1 MAKNDIVLEEQD
13 LNDYILLTGR
23 SNTKLAQ
30 TIADLLQK
38 ELCQPISIFADGEIR
53 VKGIPNLRRRH
64 VFIIQ
69 PTSPSAND
77 HIMELLFMIDA
88 AKRASATEIIAVI
101 PYFGYS
107 RQDRKEM
114 PRVPISASVVAKM
127 IEHAGADRILTLDI
141 HSEQQEGFVRIPW
154 DNLYGSYSLIPEIK
168 KRSIANMVV
177 ASPDKGGVV
186 RATAY
191 AQRLHEA
198 KSIAIVYKERDIN
211 VNNQSKSLGMIGN
224 VKGKDILLVD
234 DIIDTAGTIV
244 NAAAHLREHGAK
256 SIRVAAT
263 HGIFSRNAIE
273 QINNSIIDEVII
285 TDSVKL
291 SDEVLKSP
299 KITVASVA
307 PLLASAIKKIRT
319 GESLSRDLIL

>member
-1 MAKNDIVLEEQD
+1 MVKSGIVQD
-13 LNDYILLTGR
+13 GQELNDYILLTGR
-23 SNTKLAQ
+23 SNPTLAQ
-30 TIADLLQK
+30 TVANALHK
-38 ELCQPISIFADGEIR
+38 ELCEPISIFADGEVR

-88 AKRASATEIIAVI
+88 AKRASANEIIAVI

-127 IEHAGADRILTLDI
+127 IEDAGADRILTLDI
-141 HSEQQEGFVRIPW
+141 HSEQQEGFVQIPW

-168 KRSIANMVV
+168 KRNLKNLIV

-191 AQRLHEA
+191 AGRLEEA
-198 KSIAIVYKERDIN
+198 EGIAIVYKERDIN
-211 VNNQSKSLGMIGN
+211 VNNESKALGMIGDI
-224 VKGKDILLVD
+224 KGKNLLMVD

-244 NAAAHLREHGAK
+244 SAAEHLLENGAK
-256 SIRVAAT
+256 SVRVAAT
-263 HGIFSRNAIE
+263 HGLFSNNAIE
-273 QINNSIIDEVII
+273 KINDSPIEEVIV
-285 TDSVKL
+285 TDSIAL
-291 SDEVLKSP
+291 SERVCNSP
-299 KITVASVA
+299 KVTVVSVA
-307 PLLASAIKKIRT
+307 PLLASAIKRIRS
-319 GESLSRDLIL
+319 GDSLSKDLIL